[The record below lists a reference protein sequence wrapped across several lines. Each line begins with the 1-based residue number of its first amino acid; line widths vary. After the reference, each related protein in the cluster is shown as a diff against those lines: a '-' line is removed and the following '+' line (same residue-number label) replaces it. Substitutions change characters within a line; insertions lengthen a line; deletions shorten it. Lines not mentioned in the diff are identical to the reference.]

1 MRDCVRKSLN
11 ALADLVW
18 PRMCAVEAC
27 GRPVDRPQRHICSAC
42 FAALPFHEP
51 GGACRVCGAPVPA
64 KTTHAFVCEACA
76 TRPPPYA
83 RTCSALDYEGTM
95 EEMVKNFKYN
105 RASWLTEDF
114 ADLLEGVVRAQLDSS
129 AVDAVFPVP
138 LHPNRQ
144 RTRGYNQAALLARA
158 LARRL
163 GRRCDEKSLA
173 RIRDTPKQSLL
184 GRDERLQNLKGAFSA
199 VRPSFVRGR
208 TILLIDDVT
217 TTGSTLAAA
226 AEPLRDAGAARIWC
240 ATLAR
245 APHDS

>member
-1 MRDCVRKSLN
+1 MRNVLRKALIG
-11 ALADLVW
+11 LADIVW
-18 PRMCAVEAC
+18 PRTCAVEAC
-27 GRPVDRPQRHICSAC
+27 GRPVDRPRRHVCSAC

-51 GGACRVCGAPVPA
+51 GGACRVCGMPIPA
-64 KTTHAFVCEACA
+64 KTPHAFVCEACEKH
-76 TRPPPYA
+76 PPPYE
-83 RTCSALDYEGTM
+83 RTCSALDYKGEV
-95 EEMVKNFKYN
+95 EELVKNFKYN
-105 RASWLTEDF
+105 RASWLAEDF
-114 ADLLEGVVRAQLDSS
+114 ADLLEGVVRAHLDGA

-144 RTRGYNQAALLARA
+144 RTRGYNQAAILARA

-163 GRRCDEKSLA
+163 GRRFDEKSLA

-184 GRDERLQNLKGAFSA
+184 SGAERRKNLNGAFTA
-199 VRPSFVRGR
+199 VRPAFIRGR
-208 TILLIDDVT
+208 LILLVDDVT

-226 AEPLRDAGAARIWC
+226 AAPLRAAGAAHVWC

>member
-1 MRDCVRKSLN
+1 MRGGVRKSLD

-18 PRMCAVEAC
+18 PRTCAVEAC
-27 GRPVDRPQRHICSAC
+27 GRPVDRPQRHICSSC
-42 FAALPFHEP
+42 FATLPFHEP

-64 KTTHAFVCEACA
+64 KTPHAFVCEACA

-105 RASWLTEDF
+105 RASWLAEDF
-114 ADLLEGVVRAQLDSS
+114 ADLLEGAVRAQLESA

-138 LHPNRQ
+138 LNPNRQ

-173 RIRDTPKQSLL
+173 RVRDTPKQSLL
-184 GRDERLQNLKGAFSA
+184 GRDERLQNLKGAFAA
-199 VRPSFVRGR
+199 VRPSFIRGR
-208 TILLIDDVT
+208 TILLVDDVT

>member
-1 MRDCVRKSLN
+1 MRDGIRKAL
-11 ALADLVW
+11 AGLADLVW
-18 PRMCAVEAC
+18 PRTCAVEAC
-27 GRPVDRPQRHICSAC
+27 RRPVDRPQRHICSTC
-42 FAALPFHEP
+42 FATLPFHEP
-51 GGACRVCGAPVPA
+51 GGACRVCGHPVPA
-64 KTTHAFVCEACA
+64 KTPHAFVCEACTA
-76 TRPPPYA
+76 HPPPYE
-83 RTCSALDYEGTM
+83 RTCSALDYRGVV

-105 RASWLTEDF
+105 RALWLAEDF
-114 ADLLEGVVRAQLDSS
+114 ADLLDGVVRAQLDGS

-144 RTRGYNQAALLARA
+144 RMRGYNQADLLARA

-163 GRRCDEKSLA
+163 GRRCVGKSLA

-184 GRDERLQNLKGAFSA
+184 GGAERRRNLKDAFAA
-199 VRPSFVRGR
+199 VRPQFVRGR
-208 TILLIDDVT
+208 VILLVDDVT

-226 AEPLRDAGAARIWC
+226 AEPLRTAGAAHIWC